1 MKELY
6 FFRKNVRIK
15 NRKVMGE
22 EITKLIQ
29 EYFMKRRMEMLVNYW
44 EMIACPNAIG
54 VNGILG

>member
-1 MKELY
+1 
-6 FFRKNVRIK
+6 
-15 NRKVMGE
+15 MGE

-44 EMIACPNAIG
+44 EMIACPNGIG